1 MTSPMRSRST
11 VLLVLLAACREA
23 PADRDAENGMEV
35 VADTSIAAQPFVI
48 EECDRVHERVGMVLR
63 IPVERIDGAYH
74 GYWRDAEE
82 HGCQIR
88 GAGRFSALDSDM
100 GPVGLLMQDL
110 QEQGWEPALDYSADG
125 PDGSVAGVS
134 RNGVLCLLIGSWDGG
149 EDGILPDTLPA
160 PPDPLPDTY
169 EIRIE
174 CIAAE

>member
-1 MTSPMRSRST
+1 MKSQVLPRFS
-11 VLLVLLAACREA
+11 VLLVLLGACRDAPSAREA
-23 PADRDAENGMEV
+23 EPGTEV

-48 EECDRVHERVGMVLR
+48 EECDRLHERVGVVLR
-63 IPVERIDGAYH
+63 IPVERTDGAYH

-88 GAGRFSALDSDM
+88 GAGRFTALDSDM

-110 QEQGWEPALDYSADG
+110 QGQGWEPALDYSADG

-149 EDGILPDTLPA
+149 DPATDTIAAPSEQLPDA
-160 PPDPLPDTY
+160 Y
-169 EIRIE
+169 EIRVE